1 MPISSMLVRAI
12 GLVHRSLRPRAL
24 AATKR
29 VDARYPLPI
38 CIGMVECLPNKGA
51 FQGRETM
58 KGLSPVLVA
67 LAAVGMMPASGANAQ
82 TIALFTKNNTNPFS
96 QAIRIGSN
104 AAAMTLGVKVVHY
117 VPTTPDNVVEQTKLV
132 EDAIRNKP
140 DAIVFD
146 PVHVEQLVPAI
157 EKINAADIPVTEVTD
172 RSVGGK
178 FVSRVLP
185 DDYQIGLAVARRLF
199 KEMGGKGSVVILEG
213 IAGNV
218 TNTERLKGFNDAI
231 KEASGVKL
239 LASKT
244 GNYQRKPAQ
253 DAMEGFIKSFA
264 QIDGV
269 LAANDSMAAAV
280 TDTLEKRG
288 RKALVVGINGSK
300 EAVELIKNGKMLAS
314 GEFNGF
320 VLGCLSTELA
330 ALNLRKQ
337 PVPQELVLKPAV
349 YDKAN
354 YEQYE
359 ARVEMKKCPTLA
371 EVSAE

>member
-1 MPISSMLVRAI
+1 
-12 GLVHRSLRPRAL
+12 
-24 AATKR
+24 
-29 VDARYPLPI
+29 
-38 CIGMVECLPNKGA
+38 
-51 FQGRETM
+51 M
-58 KGLSPVLVA
+58 KGLSPVLIALVA
-67 LAAVGMMPASGANAQ
+67 AGTLPACGANAQ

-104 AAAMTLGVKVVHY
+104 AAAVELGVKVVHY

-140 DAIVFD
+140 DAIIFD
-146 PVHVEQLVPAI
+146 PVDNEKLVPAI

-172 RSVGGK
+172 RSVAGK

-185 DDYQIGLAVARRLF
+185 DDYQLGLAVARRLL
-199 KEMGGKGSVVILEG
+199 KEMGGKGTVVILEG

-218 TNTERLKGFNDAI
+218 TNTERLKGFNEAI
-231 KEASGVKL
+231 KEAAGVKL
-239 LASKT
+239 LASKS

-253 DAMEGFIKSFA
+253 DVMEGWIKTYP

-280 TDTLEKRG
+280 ADTLEKRG
-288 RKALVVGINGSK
+288 RKSLIVGINGSK
-300 EAVELIKNGKMLAS
+300 EAVELIKSGKMLAS

-330 ALNLRKQ
+330 ARNLRKQ
-337 PVPQELVLKPAV
+337 PVPQELVLKPAI
-349 YDKAN
+349 YDKTN
-354 YEQYE
+354 YEKYE
-359 ARVEMKKCPTLA
+359 QRVEMKKCPTLEEVAA
-371 EVSAE
+371 E

>member
-1 MPISSMLVRAI
+1 
-12 GLVHRSLRPRAL
+12 
-24 AATKR
+24 
-29 VDARYPLPI
+29 
-38 CIGMVECLPNKGA
+38 
-51 FQGRETM
+51 M

-67 LAAVGMMPASGANAQ
+67 LTAATMMPACGANAQ

-96 QAIRIGSN
+96 QAIRVGSN
-104 AAAMTLGVKVVHY
+104 AAAVALGVKIVHY

-140 DAIVFD
+140 DAIIFD
-146 PVHVEQLVPAI
+146 PVDNEKLVPAI

-185 DDYQIGLAVARRLF
+185 DDYRIALAVAHRLL
-199 KEMGGKGSVVILEG
+199 KEMGGKGTVVILEG
-213 IAGNV
+213 IAGNT
-218 TNTERLKGFNDAI
+218 TNTERLKGFNDAL
-231 KEASGVKL
+231 KETAGVKL
-239 LASKT
+239 LASKS

-253 DAMEGFIKSFA
+253 DVMEGWIKTFP

-280 TDTLEKRG
+280 AETLEKRG
-288 RKALVVGINGSK
+288 RKSLIVGINGSK

>member
-1 MPISSMLVRAI
+1 MKRLSS
-12 GLVHRSLRPRAL
+12 
-24 AATKR
+24 
-29 VDARYPLPI
+29 
-38 CIGMVECLPNKGA
+38 
-51 FQGRETM
+51 
-58 KGLSPVLVA
+58 VLVA
-67 LAAVGMMPASGANAQ
+67 WAAAGFLPVCGAQAQ
-82 TIALFTKNNTNPFS
+82 TLALFTKNNTNPFS

-104 AAAMTLGVKVVHY
+104 AAAVALGVKVVHY

-140 DAIVFD
+140 DAIIFD
-146 PVHVEQLVPAI
+146 PVDNEKLVPAI

-185 DDYQIGLAVARRLF
+185 DDYQIALAVARRLF

-218 TNTERLKGFNDAI
+218 TNTEGLRGFNDAI
-231 KEASGVKL
+231 KETAGVKL

-253 DAMEGFIKSFA
+253 DVMEGWIKTYP

-280 TDTLEKRG
+280 ADTLEKRG
-288 RKALVVGINGSK
+288 RKSLTVGINGRK
-300 EAVELIKNGKMLAS
+300 ERIEM
-314 GEFNGF
+314 
-320 VLGCLSTELA
+320 
-330 ALNLRKQ
+330 
-337 PVPQELVLKPAV
+337 
-349 YDKAN
+349 YKA
-354 YEQYE
+354 
-359 ARVEMKKCPTLA
+359 
-371 EVSAE
+371 

>member
-1 MPISSMLVRAI
+1 
-12 GLVHRSLRPRAL
+12 
-24 AATKR
+24 
-29 VDARYPLPI
+29 
-38 CIGMVECLPNKGA
+38 
-51 FQGRETM
+51 M
-58 KGLSPVLVA
+58 KGLSPVLIA
-67 LAAVGMMPASGANAQ
+67 LAAAGMLPASGASAQ

-96 QAIRIGSN
+96 QAIRVGSN
-104 AAAMTLGVKVVHY
+104 AAAVALGVKVVHY

-140 DAIVFD
+140 DAIIFD
-146 PVHVEQLVPAI
+146 PVDNEKLVPAI

-185 DDYQIGLAVARRLF
+185 DDYQIGLAVARRLL
-199 KEMGGKGSVVILEG
+199 KEMGGKGTVVILEG

-218 TNTERLKGFNDAI
+218 TNTERLKGFNEAI
-231 KEASGVKL
+231 KEVAGVKL
-239 LASKT
+239 LASKS

-253 DAMEGFIKSFA
+253 DVMEGWIKTYP

-280 TDTLEKRG
+280 ADTLDKRG
-288 RKALVVGINGSK
+288 RKSLIVGINGSK
-300 EAVELIKNGKMLAS
+300 EAIELIKNGRMLAS

-330 ALNLRKQ
+330 ARNLRKQ
-337 PVPQELVLKPAV
+337 PVPQELVLKPAI
-349 YDKAN
+349 YDKTN
-354 YEQYE
+354 YEKYE
-359 ARVEMKKCPTLA
+359 QRVEMKKCPTLEEVAA
-371 EVSAE
+371 E

>member
-1 MPISSMLVRAI
+1 
-12 GLVHRSLRPRAL
+12 
-24 AATKR
+24 
-29 VDARYPLPI
+29 
-38 CIGMVECLPNKGA
+38 
-51 FQGRETM
+51 M
-58 KGLSPVLVA
+58 KGLSPVLIALVA
-67 LAAVGMMPASGANAQ
+67 AGMLPACGANAQ

-96 QAIRIGSN
+96 QAIRVGSN
-104 AAAMTLGVKVVHY
+104 AAAVVLGVKVVHY

-140 DAIVFD
+140 DAIIFD
-146 PVHVEQLVPAI
+146 PVDNEKLVSAI

-185 DDYQIGLAVARRLF
+185 DDYQLGLAVARRLL
-199 KEMGGKGSVVILEG
+199 KEMGGKGTVVILEG

-218 TNTERLKGFNDAI
+218 TNTERLKGFNEAI
-231 KEASGVKL
+231 KEAAGVKL
-239 LASKT
+239 LASKS

-253 DAMEGFIKSFA
+253 DVMEGWIKTYP

-280 TDTLEKRG
+280 ADTLEKRG
-288 RKALVVGINGSK
+288 RKSLIVGINGSK

-330 ALNLRKQ
+330 ARNLRKQ
-337 PVPQELVLKPAV
+337 PVPQELVLKPAI
-349 YDKAN
+349 YDKTN
-354 YEQYE
+354 YEKYE
-359 ARVEMKKCPTLA
+359 QRVEMKKCPTLEEVAA
-371 EVSAE
+371 E

>member
-1 MPISSMLVRAI
+1 MR
-12 GLVHRSLRPRAL
+12 
-24 AATKR
+24 
-29 VDARYPLPI
+29 
-38 CIGMVECLPNKGA
+38 
-51 FQGRETM
+51 
-58 KGLSPVLVA
+58 GLSPVLVA
-67 LAAVGMMPASGANAQ
+67 LAAAGMMPACSANAQ
-82 TIALFTKNNTNPFS
+82 TTIALFTKNNTNPFS

-104 AAAMTLGVKVVHY
+104 AAAVALGVKVVHY
-117 VPTTPDNVVEQTKLV
+117 VPTTPDNVAEQTKLV

-146 PVHVEQLVPAI
+146 PVDIEKLVPAV
-157 EKINAADIPVTEVTD
+157 EKINAANIPVTEVTD

-199 KEMGGKGSVVILEG
+199 KEMGGKGTVVILEG
-213 IAGNV
+213 IAGNT

-231 KEASGVKL
+231 KEAAGVKL
-239 LASKT
+239 LASKS

-253 DAMEGFIKSFA
+253 DVMEGWIKTYP

-280 TDTLEKRG
+280 ADTLEKRG
-288 RKALVVGINGSK
+288 RKALIVGINGSK
-300 EAVELIKNGKMLAS
+300 EAIELIKNGKMLAS

-330 ALNLRKQ
+330 ARNLQKQ
-337 PVPQELVLKPAV
+337 QVPQELVLKPAV

-354 YEQYE
+354 FDKYEQ
-359 ARVEMKKCPTLA
+359 RVEMKKCPTLDEVAA
-371 EVSAE
+371 E

>member
-1 MPISSMLVRAI
+1 
-12 GLVHRSLRPRAL
+12 
-24 AATKR
+24 
-29 VDARYPLPI
+29 
-38 CIGMVECLPNKGA
+38 
-51 FQGRETM
+51 M
-58 KGLSPVLVA
+58 KGLSPVLIALVA
-67 LAAVGMMPASGANAQ
+67 AGMLPACGANAQ

-96 QAIRIGSN
+96 QAIRVGSN
-104 AAAMTLGVKVVHY
+104 AAAVVLGVKVVHY

-140 DAIVFD
+140 DAIIFD
-146 PVHVEQLVPAI
+146 PVDNEKLVPAI

-185 DDYQIGLAVARRLF
+185 DDYQIGLAVARRLL
-199 KEMGGKGSVVILEG
+199 KEMGGKGTVVILEG

-218 TNTERLKGFNDAI
+218 TNTERLKGFNEAI
-231 KEASGVKL
+231 KEAAGVKL
-239 LASKT
+239 LASKS

-253 DAMEGFIKSFA
+253 DVMEGWIKTYP

-280 TDTLEKRG
+280 ADTLEKRG
-288 RKALVVGINGSK
+288 RKSLIVGINGSK
-300 EAVELIKNGKMLAS
+300 EAVELIKSGKMLAS

-330 ALNLRKQ
+330 ARDLRKQ
-337 PVPQELVLKPAV
+337 PVPQELVLKPAI
-349 YDKAN
+349 YDKTN
-354 YEQYE
+354 YEKFEQ
-359 ARVEMKKCPTLA
+359 RVEMKKCPTLEEVAA
-371 EVSAE
+371 E

>member
-1 MPISSMLVRAI
+1 
-12 GLVHRSLRPRAL
+12 
-24 AATKR
+24 
-29 VDARYPLPI
+29 
-38 CIGMVECLPNKGA
+38 
-51 FQGRETM
+51 M

-67 LAAVGMMPASGANAQ
+67 LAAAGAMSACDANAE

-104 AAAMTLGVKVVHY
+104 AAAVALGIMVVHY

-146 PVHVEQLVPAI
+146 PVDNEKLVPAI
-157 EKINAADIPVTEVTD
+157 QKINAAAIPVTEVTD
-172 RSVGGK
+172 RSVGGN

-185 DDYQIGLAVARRLF
+185 DDYQLGLAVARRLF
-199 KEMGGKGSVVILEG
+199 KEMGGKGTVVILEG
-213 IAGNV
+213 IAGNT

-231 KEASGVKL
+231 KEAAGVKL
-239 LASKT
+239 LASKS

-253 DAMEGFIKSFA
+253 NAMEGWISTFP

-280 TDTLEKRG
+280 
-288 RKALVVGINGSK
+288 VVGINGSK
-300 EAVELIKNGKMLAS
+300 EAVELIKAGRMLAT

-337 PVPQELVLKPAV
+337 PVPQDLVLKPAI
-349 YDKAN
+349 YDKSN
-354 YEQYE
+354 YEKYE
-359 ARVEMKKCPTLA
+359 ARIEMKKCPTVE

>member
-1 MPISSMLVRAI
+1 
-12 GLVHRSLRPRAL
+12 
-24 AATKR
+24 
-29 VDARYPLPI
+29 
-38 CIGMVECLPNKGA
+38 
-51 FQGRETM
+51 M

-67 LAAVGMMPASGANAQ
+67 LVAAGMLPACGANAQ

-96 QAIRIGSN
+96 QAIRVGSN
-104 AAAMTLGVKVVHY
+104 AAAMALGVKVVHY

-132 EDAIRNKP
+132 DDAIRNKP
-140 DAIVFD
+140 DAIIFD
-146 PVHVEQLVPAI
+146 PVENEKMVPAI

-178 FVSRVLP
+178 FVTRVLP
-185 DDYQIGLAVARRLF
+185 DDYQIALALARRLV
-199 KEMGGKGSVVILEG
+199 KEMGGKGTVVILEG

-218 TNTERLKGFNDAI
+218 TNTERLKGFNEAV
-231 KEASGVKL
+231 KEAAGVKL
-239 LASKT
+239 LASKS

-253 DAMEGFIKSFA
+253 DVMEGWIKTYP

-280 TDTLEKRG
+280 AETLEKRG
-288 RKALVVGINGSK
+288 RKSLIVGINGSK
-300 EAVELIKNGKMLAS
+300 EAIELIKNGKMLAS

-330 ALNLRKQ
+330 TRNLRKQ
-337 PVPQELVLKPAV
+337 PVPQELVLKPAI

-354 YEQYE
+354 YEKYE
-359 ARVEMKKCPTLA
+359 QRVEMKKCPTLEEIAA
-371 EVSAE
+371 E